1 MGLKKQREMVSVSG
15 YKELGIY
22 ARKIYK
28 SLDFNLT
35 NAALKKLNNKV
46 KEESNLLPP
55 IIECIKANCTLGEIT
70 TIMKNHFGEHH

>member
-1 MGLKKQREMVSVSG
+1 MQRLKTF
-15 YKELGIY
+15 KEN
-22 ARKIYK
+22 R
-28 SLDFNLT
+28 DFNLT